1 MSKILVVEDEREIRE
16 LVVEFLKE
24 EGHETDFAEDGLIGY
39 EKFKE
44 NDYDLLIID
53 WMMPKL
59 DGYSLCNLIRNESDV
74 PIIFLTALDGEED
87 QIKAFDAKIDDY
99 ISKPFSFKI
108 LIKRVEAVLRRREKD
123 NSKLKNTFLDLELNE
138 ETYKVF
144 QNNVELELTL
154 KEFNILKM
162 LIRSYPRVVSR
173 EMLMDEVWGYE
184 YYGDM
189 RVIDAHIKNIRKK
202 ISKDYIKTVKGIGYV
217 LKEDA

>member
-24 EGHETDFAEDGLIGY
+24 EGHEADFAEDGLIGY

-59 DGYSLCNLIRNESDV
+59 DGYSLCNLIRNESNV

>member
-144 QNNVELELTL
+144 QNSVELELTL

>member
-24 EGHETDFAEDGLIGY
+24 EGHEADFAEDGLKGY

-44 NDYDLLIID
+44 EEYDLLIID
-53 WMMPKL
+53 WMMPML
-59 DGYSLCNLIRNESDV
+59 DGYSLCNLIRNESNI
-74 PIIFLTALDGEED
+74 PIIFLTALDGEEE
-87 QIKAFDAKIDDY
+87 QVKAFDAKIDDY

-123 NSKLKNTFLDLELNE
+123 RFKLKNTFLDLKLDE

-144 QNNVELELTL
+144 KDNKELELTL
-154 KEFNILKM
+154 KEFNILRM

-217 LKEDA
+217 LKEDT

>member
-16 LVVEFLKE
+16 LVIEFLKE
-24 EGHETDFAEDGLIGY
+24 EGYEVQFAEDGLKGY

-44 NDYDLLIID
+44 EEYDLLIID

-59 DGYSLCNLIRNESDV
+59 DGYSLCNLIRNESNI
-74 PIIFLTALDGEED
+74 PIIFLTALDGEEE
-87 QIKAFDAKIDDY
+87 QVKAFDAKIDDY

-108 LIKRVEAVLRRREKD
+108 LIKRVEAVLRRGEID
-123 NSKLKNTFLDLELNE
+123 NSKFKNIFLDLKLDE

-144 QNNVELELTL
+144 KENKELELTL

-217 LKEDA
+217 LKEDT